1 MSNPYQPPVTP
12 PSPDSGRRGDLRL
25 IALAQKNVLYVIL
38 VRLILIPV
46 YLGLAIGMQNQP
58 GVAQPIIGVIDIVVA
73 IVALIVIYQ
82 LAARVYSPVLGIVFA
97 VTQCIPCVGLIML
110 LVVNGKAT
118 SLLQAEGIRVGL
130 MGADM
135 SQLP

>member
-1 MSNPYQPPVTP
+1 VADP
-12 PSPDSGRRGDLRL
+12 GWRGELRA
-25 IALAQKNVLYVIL
+25 IAQAQKNVIYVIL

-46 YLGLAIGMQNQP
+46 YMGIVFGLQDQP
-58 GVAQPIIGVIDIVVA
+58 GVAQPIVGVIDIVVA

-82 LAARVYSPVLGIVFA
+82 LAAKVYSPALGVVFA

-118 SLLQAEGIRVGL
+118 TMLQSQGIRVGL

-135 SQLP
+135 SQLQ